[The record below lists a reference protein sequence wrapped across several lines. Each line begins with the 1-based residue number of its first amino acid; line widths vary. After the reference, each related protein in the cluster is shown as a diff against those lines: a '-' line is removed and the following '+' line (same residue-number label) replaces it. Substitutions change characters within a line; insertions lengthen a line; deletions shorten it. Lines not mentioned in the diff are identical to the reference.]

1 MEDQRESNQGA
12 IIEQEK
18 NLPHGLR
25 ENVPSRGGGVTEDGE
40 EEHPNKP
47 QDDLLTSVRRAR
59 YGEDPAFVMNRNE
72 NIDTIAWDVNQV
84 MSRVNITRDQ
94 VLNSKEGLDLGSG
107 RAMVQ

>member
-1 MEDQRESNQGA
+1 MEDQEESNQGA
-12 IIEQEK
+12 IIGQEK

-25 ENVPSRGGGVTEDGE
+25 ENVPSRGGGVTEGKE

-47 QDDLLTSVRRAR
+47 QDDLLTSARRAH